1 MATDL
6 TKLTKLQLEALGRE
20 YDIELDRRLTKAK
33 LVEQLDAHIKWCACG
48 KTEDPNG
55 ACDGSHAKVAKTLH
69 DLKSEEIESSSN
81 RWWAY
86 LTTKPESYR
95 FVGAT
100 GSCKCK
106 DERGHKLLKFE
117 NTEAV
122 QKFAREEKAQVVAQ
136 DDYFILVR

>member
-55 ACDGSHAKVAKTLH
+55 ACDGSHAKKYDASFASGELLET
-69 DLKSEEIESSSN
+69 DLKVLRDETGAIITFSDASTARKAGNKNGGRPIELN
-81 RWWAY
+81 
-86 LTTKPESYR
+86 
-95 FVGAT
+95 
-100 GSCKCK
+100 
-106 DERGHKLLKFE
+106 GHLVVKL
-117 NTEAV
+117 
-122 QKFAREEKAQVVAQ
+122 
-136 DDYFILVR
+136 Y